1 MIYGFLSGTTSP
13 RRERRQGKNELI
25 GAQETLAGCDMKIIG
40 LTGGIASGKSTVS
53 KFLAEL
59 GATIIDGDETAHRLM
74 EPDQPIWEDVV
85 NAFGREVL
93 NPDSTID
100 RIKLGAIVF
109 NDREK
114 LQVLNQI
121 AHPRIIAEIQNRL
134 GHLRHTQP
142 DSVLVLDI
150 PLLFEGR
157 MDRLCD
163 QVWVVWVPREIQ
175 IERLMDRNWLSREEA
190 IKRIDAQ
197 MSLDAKAR
205 LADIVIDNSGTVEET
220 MIQVVNNY
228 GAIAGQP
235 ISN

>member
-1 MIYGFLSGTTSP
+1 
-13 RRERRQGKNELI
+13 
-25 GAQETLAGCDMKIIG
+25 MKIIG

-59 GATIIDGDETAHRLM
+59 GAIIIDGDETAHRLM
-74 EPDQPIWEDVV
+74 EPNQPIWEDVV
-85 NAFGREVL
+85 NVFGREVL

-121 AHPRIIAEIQNRL
+121 AHPRIIAEIQNEL
-134 GHLRHTQP
+134 QHLRHTQP

-190 IKRIDAQ
+190 IKRIDSQ

-205 LADIVIDNSGTVEET
+205 LADIVIDNSGTMEET
-220 MIQVVNNY
+220 MIQVVKYY
-228 GAIAGQP
+228 GAIAGQ
-235 ISN
+235 SMST

>member
-1 MIYGFLSGTTSP
+1 M
-13 RRERRQGKNELI
+13 E
-25 GAQETLAGCDMKIIG
+25 IIG

-59 GATIIDGDETAHRLM
+59 GAIIIDGDETAHRLM
-74 EPDQPIWEDVV
+74 EPEQPIWEDVV
-85 NAFGREVL
+85 NVFGREVL

-121 AHPRIIAEIQNRL
+121 AHPRIIAEIQNELQHIR
-134 GHLRHTQP
+134 RAQP
-142 DSVLVLDI
+142 NSLLVLDI

-205 LADIVIDNSGTVEET
+205 LADIVIDNSGTMEET
-220 MIQVVNNY
+220 MIQVVTHY
-228 GAIAGQP
+228 GAISGQP
-235 ISN
+235 FST

>member
-1 MIYGFLSGTTSP
+1 
-13 RRERRQGKNELI
+13 
-25 GAQETLAGCDMKIIG
+25 MKIIG

-59 GATIIDGDETAHRLM
+59 GAIIIDGDETAHRLM
-74 EPDQPIWEDVV
+74 EPNQPIWEDVV
-85 NAFGREVL
+85 NVFGREVL
-93 NPDSTID
+93 NADSTID

-121 AHPRIIAEIQNRL
+121 AHPRIIAEIQNEL
-134 GHLRHTQP
+134 QHLRHTQP

-190 IKRIDAQ
+190 IKRIDSQ

-205 LADIVIDNSGTVEET
+205 LADIVIDNSGTMEET
-220 MIQVVNNY
+220 MIQVVKYY
-228 GAIAGQP
+228 GAIAGQ
-235 ISN
+235 SMST

>member
-1 MIYGFLSGTTSP
+1 
-13 RRERRQGKNELI
+13 
-25 GAQETLAGCDMKIIG
+25 MKIIG

-59 GATIIDGDETAHRLM
+59 GAIIIDGDETAHRLM
-74 EPDQPIWEDVV
+74 EPNQPIWEDVI

-100 RIKLGAIVF
+100 RIKLGAVVF

-121 AHPRIIAEIQNRL
+121 AHPRIIAEIQNEL
-134 GHLRHTQP
+134 QQLRHTQP

-205 LADIVIDNSGTVEET
+205 LADIVIDNSGTMDET
-220 MIQVVNNY
+220 MIQVVKHY

-235 ISN
+235 LST

>member
-1 MIYGFLSGTTSP
+1 
-13 RRERRQGKNELI
+13 
-25 GAQETLAGCDMKIIG
+25 MKIIG

-59 GATIIDGDETAHRLM
+59 GAIIIDGDETAHRLM
-74 EPDQPIWEDVV
+74 EPNQPIWEDVV
-85 NAFGREVL
+85 NVFGREVL
-93 NPDSTID
+93 NTDSTID

-109 NDREK
+109 NDQEK

-121 AHPRIIAEIQNRL
+121 AHPRIIAEIQNEL
-134 GHLRHTQP
+134 QQLRHTQP

-175 IERLMDRNWLSREEA
+175 IERLMERNWLSREEA

-205 LADIVIDNSGTVEET
+205 LADIVIDNSGTMDET
-220 MIQVVNNY
+220 MIQVVGYY

-235 ISN
+235 LST

>member
-1 MIYGFLSGTTSP
+1 
-13 RRERRQGKNELI
+13 
-25 GAQETLAGCDMKIIG
+25 MKIIG

-59 GATIIDGDETAHRLM
+59 GAIIIDGDETAHHLM
-74 EPDQPIWEDVV
+74 EPNQPIWEDVV

-121 AHPRIIAEIQNRL
+121 AHPRIIAEIQNEL
-134 GHLRHTQP
+134 QHLRHTQP

-175 IERLMDRNWLSREEA
+175 IERLMERNWLSREEA
-190 IKRIDAQ
+190 VKRIDAQ

-205 LADIVIDNSGTVEET
+205 LADIVIDNSGTMEET
-220 MIQVVNNY
+220 MIQVVKHY

-235 ISN
+235 MST

>member
-1 MIYGFLSGTTSP
+1 
-13 RRERRQGKNELI
+13 
-25 GAQETLAGCDMKIIG
+25 MKIIG

-59 GATIIDGDETAHRLM
+59 GAIIIDGDETAHRLM
-74 EPDQPIWEDVV
+74 EPNQPIWEDVV

-121 AHPRIIAEIQNRL
+121 AHPRILAEIQNEL
-134 GHLRHTQP
+134 QHLRHTQP

-175 IERLMDRNWLSREEA
+175 IERLMERNWLSREEA
-190 IKRIDAQ
+190 VKRIDSQ

-205 LADIVIDNSGTVEET
+205 LADIVIDNSGTMEET
-220 MIQVVNNY
+220 MIQVVKYY

-235 ISN
+235 MST